1 MHDSKK
7 KILMKEWMFISV
19 LLVSYILHA
28 ASAAARM
35 FAASISRA
43 RSALIRLYQNLNN
56 RGDRDSV
63 NIRPLVIA
71 GAGFVNDTFHRT
83 AD

>member
-28 ASAAARM
+28 ASAAARR

-63 NIRPLVIA
+63 NVRPLVIA